1 MLLSIDM
8 IDYCKG
14 MSPRLVAVYRYPADA
29 RLADRRAREIAV
41 EQSVEMPVAAIGDR
55 FVLDEILGGVESVRD
70 LGSGW
75 FEARVALSV
84 ASVGSDAGQLLN
96 VLFGNTSLHD
106 DVVLHDVEV
115 PPGLAKTLGGP
126 AVGIDGLRARLRA
139 YGRPVTLT
147 NLKPQGLSPSALA
160 ELAASLAAGGVDLIK
175 DDHALADQPF
185 CPFSERA
192 PRVADAVRAASRRTG
207 VPTRYCP
214 NLTGDLDCCAPRWRP
229 PGDGLDC
236 ALALPMLIGFSAF
249 QALRR
254 ENPDIAI
261 LAHPAL
267 AGATKIAPALAMGK
281 LFRLIGADATVF
293 PNDGGRFA
301 ASRPECLRLADF
313 ARAPWLG
320 LRSTLPL
327 PSGGMTIGRVP
338 ELASVYGE
346 DVGVFLGGSLLAS
359 GEDLTRVRPDTS
371 RRRSRL
377 RERRGPSGASMSLPH
392 RRREPRA
399 PRSGN
404 SSADRV
410 LTSSRTRA
418 GTARSGWGVGS
429 K

>member
-1 MLLSIDM
+1 M
-8 IDYCKG
+8 
-14 MSPRLVAVYRYPADA
+14 
-29 RLADRRAREIAV
+29 
-41 EQSVEMPVAAIGDR
+41 
-55 FVLDEILGGVESVRD
+55 
-70 LGSGW
+70 
-75 FEARVALSV
+75 
-84 ASVGSDAGQLLN
+84 
-96 VLFGNTSLHD
+96 
-106 DVVLHDVEV
+106 
-115 PPGLAKTLGGP
+115 
-126 AVGIDGLRARLRA
+126 RARLRA

-214 NLTGDLDCCAPRWRP
+214 HLTGDLDSLRAKMETVR
-229 PGDGLDC
+229 GAGLDC
-236 ALALPMLIGFSAF
+236 ALALPMMIGLSAF

-261 LAHPAL
+261 LAHPSL

-301 ASRPECLRLADF
+301 ASRPECLRLAGF

-320 LRSTLPL
+320 LRSTLPF
-327 PSGGMTIGRVP
+327 PSGGMTIGRVS

-346 DVGVFLGGSLLAS
+346 DVGIFLGGSLLAS
-359 GEDLTRVRPDTS
+359 GEDLTRATARFVAAVHAS
-371 RRRSRL
+371 AK
-377 RERRGPSGASMSLPH
+377 GAAEA
-392 RRREPRA
+392 EPR
-399 PRSGN
+399 
-404 SSADRV
+404 
-410 LTSSRTRA
+410 
-418 GTARSGWGVGS
+418 
-429 K
+429 